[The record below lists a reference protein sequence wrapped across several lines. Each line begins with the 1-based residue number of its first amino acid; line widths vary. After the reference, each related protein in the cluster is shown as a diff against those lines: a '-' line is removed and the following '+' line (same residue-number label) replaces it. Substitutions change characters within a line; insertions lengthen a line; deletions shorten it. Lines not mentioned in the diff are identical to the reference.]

1 MYIYMELIA
10 YSLAALVLV
19 LSYVAYNLYTKTIK
33 YETWIIERRNDTKS
47 LQDKLHE
54 LDSMQMF
61 EKDDEVGVLFEELE
75 GVIEEYNKKVIDE

>member
-1 MYIYMELIA
+1 MELIA

-61 EKDDEVGVLFEELE
+61 EKDDEVGVLFEELKS
-75 GVIEEYNKKVIDE
+75 VIEEYNRKVIDE

>member
-1 MYIYMELIA
+1 MELIA

-33 YETWIIERRNDTKS
+33 YETWIIERRTDTKA

>member
-61 EKDDEVGVLFEELE
+61 EKDDEVGVLFEELKS
-75 GVIEEYNKKVIDE
+75 VIEEYNRKVIDE

>member
-1 MYIYMELIA
+1 MELIA